1 MNDADSPPTEIP
13 EDPERAL
20 VLAYLAPPVRQAV
33 GALWR
38 VDARLGTVV
47 STTSEPS
54 IGMLRMAW
62 WRDALGRL
70 DDASPPAE
78 PLLRHVADVLLPHVR
93 GERIAALP
101 EAWGG
106 VLADEGDDLAGW
118 RERGAELFSLVAEV
132 LGGDAALARR
142 IGAGWGLVDL
152 ARGTRDMEVRKAALR
167 LAGGTFDG
175 WDGRVPTS
183 LRVLGMLGM
192 LARIDAAGGGAEFAR
207 RGSPARIGRLL
218 RYRLVGR

>member
-1 MNDADSPPTEIP
+1 MNDADPPPTDIP
-13 EDPERAL
+13 EDAERAL

-33 GALWR
+33 DALWQL
-38 VDARLGTVV
+38 DARLGTVV
-47 STTSEPS
+47 STTSEAS

-62 WRDALGRL
+62 WRDALCRL

-106 VLADEGDDLAGW
+106 VLADEGHDMAGW
-118 RERGAELFSLVAEV
+118 RGRGAELFGLVAEV

-142 IGAGWGLVDL
+142 IGASWGLVDL
-152 ARGTRDMEVRKAALR
+152 ARGTRNMDVRNVALGLARAA
-167 LAGGTFDG
+167 FKE
-175 WDGRVPTS
+175 WDGRVPAS

-192 LARIDAAGGGAEFAR
+192 LARIDAAGDGAEFAR
-207 RGSPARIGRLL
+207 RGSPARIGRML